1 MSHVGAQN
9 ADHATFR
16 GNCEQPQRTRL
27 GDITHQQH
35 NNVRHVGPTV
45 GACPNAAPAPTSC
58 SSSPTQMR
66 GVGAPQLS
74 LHTAAQ
80 PPAPVAR
87 HVAARPVQLPRAARA
102 AVEDIDAKDG
112 DDIMAVAEYV
122 QDIHANLRAAE
133 GAKHPS
139 AAYMDKQPHINAK
152 MRAILIDWL
161 VEVHLKFKLVP
172 ETLYLTVNLIDRFL
186 ERAQVAR
193 SKLQLVG
200 VTALLLASKYEEIYP
215 PEIRDLVYI
224 TDRAYS
230 KTDILCME
238 STILNKLEFNLT
250 VPSVGVFLARYLK
263 AAHADD
269 KMHHMAHFI
278 AERTLQELRF
288 VKFAPSMLG
297 AACVLVA
304 RRALHVQPTWTRTLE
319 HYTQYAE
326 RTLEPCVRELME
338 LMAECREGNLQAV
351 RKKYSSSK
359 FGSVAGIP
367 MRGV

>member
-1 MSHVGAQN
+1 MS
-9 ADHATFR
+9 
-16 GNCEQPQRTRL
+16 
-27 GDITHQQH
+27 
-35 NNVRHVGPTV
+35 
-45 GACPNAAPAPTSC
+45 ACPNVAPAPLSC
-58 SSSPTQMR
+58 SSSPTQVR
-66 GVGAPQLS
+66 GVGSPQMTM
-74 LHTAAQ
+74 HTAAQ
-80 PPAPVAR
+80 PPVPAECP
-87 HVAARPVQLPRAARA
+87 VAARPVQLPRAPRA
-102 AVEDIDAKDG
+102 AIEDIDAKDVK
-112 DDIMAVAEYV
+112 DVMAVTEYV
-122 QDIHANLRAAE
+122 EDIHANMRAAE
-133 GAKHPS
+133 NEKHPS

-186 ERAQVAR
+186 ETTQVAR
-193 SKLQLVG
+193 SKFQLVG

-238 STILNKLEFNLT
+238 STMLNKLEFNLT

>member
-1 MSHVGAQN
+1 MTSWSGGWRTAP
-9 ADHATFR
+9 R
-16 GNCEQPQRTRL
+16 GGLLVVAIRQL
-27 GDITHQQH
+27 TH
-35 NNVRHVGPTV
+35 RG
-45 GACPNAAPAPTSC
+45 APAHPLI
-58 SSSPTQMR
+58 SPN
-66 GVGAPQLS
+66 PQ
-74 LHTAAQ
+74 A
-80 PPAPVAR
+80 
-87 HVAARPVQLPRAARA
+87 
-102 AVEDIDAKDG
+102 
-112 DDIMAVAEYV
+112 AEYIN
-122 QDIHANLRAAE
+122 DILSWYRKAE
-133 GAKHPS
+133 AREVVDPQ
-139 AAYMDKQPHINAK
+139 YMRNQTDVNDK